1 MKYVK
6 QFDEHDDYTLYVE
19 DDPILPNISKCDAER
34 HVHYNP
40 VKFKYIPLTFKVL
53 SNGVIKFT
61 ASNEEYTRT
70 LQYNKNNTEWVS
82 ITSSLNGT
90 EISVEPGDEV
100 AFKGDN
106 TNGLSYWNGLSGNE
120 NLEYFNTF
128 RNTTCIFHLYG
139 NIMSLINSQ
148 DYVNATLSDT
158 VEQFAQLF
166 CQVKGL
172 RSAKNLIL
180 PNITQP
186 YLYYSTFERSGI
198 TEAPYL
204 PATTLAIGSYCQMF
218 LVCNQLHS
226 VQPILQAETVPKNGY
241 NNMFAETAITKG
253 PEIMATSVGDN
264 GFWNMFEGCEK
275 MTQGPSILRPTDLSG
290 TTQCYRGMFKECYN
304 LQTAPQ
310 LPATKVG
317 KQSYLYMFQNCRSLV
332 NPPVLP
338 ATVLG
343 EGCYSGMFNN
353 CWTLASAPTL
363 PATELGTQCYYRMFL
378 NCRALTTAPALPATT
393 LTTSCYGLMFN
404 GCTSLTA
411 SPILPAPTL
420 VATCYQQMFQG
431 CTSLNE
437 ITCWASDFSA
447 TNCLQNWVSNVSGTG
462 TFIKDSTVTNW
473 PTGNSGIPN
482 NWTVQDAS

>member
-19 DDPILPNISKCDAER
+19 DDPVLPNVSKCDAER

-40 VKFKYIPLTFKVL
+40 AKFKYIPFTFKVL

-70 LQYNKNNTEWVS
+70 LQYNKNNTEWIS
-82 ITSSLNGT
+82 ITSSLNGS

-106 TNGLSYWNGLSGNE
+106 TNGLSYWNGLSGDD

-128 RNTTCIFHLYG
+128 RNTTCLFHLYG

-166 CQVKGL
+166 YQVKGL
-172 RSAKNLIL
+172 KSAKNLIL

-186 YLYYSTFERSGI
+186 YLYLSTFERSGI

-241 NNMFAETAITKG
+241 NNMFAETAITKA
-253 PEIMATSVGDN
+253 PEIMATIVGDN
-264 GFWNMFEGCEK
+264 ALWNMFEGCES
-275 MTQGPSILRPTDLSG
+275 MTQGPSILRAMDLSG

-338 ATVLG
+338 ATVIA
-343 EGCYSGMFNN
+343 ESSYNAMFNN
-353 CWTLASAPTL
+353 CWTLANIPSL
-363 PATELGTQCYYRMFL
+363 PAVPTKNCYYRMFE
-378 NCRALTTAPALPATT
+378 NCKALTSVNVGVAQPLAEG
-393 LTTSCYGLMFN
+393 SYQLMFN
-404 GCTSLTA
+404 GCTN
-411 SPILPAPTL
+411 
-420 VATCYQQMFQG
+420 
-431 CTSLNE
+431 LN
-437 ITCWASDFSA
+437 TVSCPASDISA
-447 TNCLQNWVSNVSGTG
+447 TNCLTNWMQNVASTG
-462 TFIKDSTVTNW
+462 TFNKNPNVTY
-473 PTGNSGIPN
+473 PSGKSGIPE
-482 NWTVQDAS
+482 NWTINDISGILPGGGD